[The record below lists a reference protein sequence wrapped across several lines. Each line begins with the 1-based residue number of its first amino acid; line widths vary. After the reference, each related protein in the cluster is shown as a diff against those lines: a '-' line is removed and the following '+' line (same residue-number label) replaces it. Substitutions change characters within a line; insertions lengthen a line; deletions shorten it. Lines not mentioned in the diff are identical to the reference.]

1 MKSVLLSIRLY
12 YFYLTYKGIKT
23 REIRKKFPFNY
34 KGKIYEYVSKTNW
47 KKDLMKIP
55 AEEREFFKQFV
66 GKAGLCFECDKV
78 EDYVYGHK
86 WSWEQGA
93 PMWGVDNS
101 YEKILKDT
109 CLTDDELRAYTDE
122 LSFSAIHITKLEIFD
137 KPKEISE
144 FDRVVCGFGDG
155 LVATNRL
162 TRAHQSFCYIE
173 ID

>member
-1 MKSVLLSIRLY
+1 MSIRLY
-12 YFYLTYKGIKT
+12 YFYCTYRGIKL
-23 REIRKKFPFNY
+23 REVRKKFPFNY

-47 KKDLMKIP
+47 KQDLMKIP

-66 GKAGLCFECDKV
+66 GKVGLCFECDKV

-93 PMWGVDNS
+93 PMWGADNS
-101 YEKILKDT
+101 YEKILKDA
-109 CLTDDELRAYTDE
+109 CLTDDEIRDYVED

-144 FDRVVCGFGDG
+144 FKPYNIKKHHVFDNFK
-155 LVATNRL
+155 L
-162 TRAHQSFCYIE
+162 TRAPRNGWCYVE
-173 ID
+173 V